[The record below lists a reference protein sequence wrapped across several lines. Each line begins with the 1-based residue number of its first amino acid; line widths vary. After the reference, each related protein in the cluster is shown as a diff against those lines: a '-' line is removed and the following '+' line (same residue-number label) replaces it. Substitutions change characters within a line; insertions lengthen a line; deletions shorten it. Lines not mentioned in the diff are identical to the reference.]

1 MGPFLSP
8 AHSSNS
14 GVFVGSTKGLR
25 ESCKARLVLLGLGET
40 ACDPSNGLVPVWG
53 RVGERRSWMMLR
65 GGVRI
70 KPVRINP
77 EVLTGLR
84 GAAGGIFG
92 VLLLV

>member
-1 MGPFLSP
+1 MQSQAGAFGAGGDSVQPEQW
-8 AHSSNS
+8 
-14 GVFVGSTKGLR
+14 VG
-25 ESCKARLVLLGLGET
+25 
-40 ACDPSNGLVPVWG
+40 ACLG

-92 VLLLV
+92 FLLLA